1 MAAKSRTILLVKEKD
16 TKNTVK
22 FAEVPEE
29 GQPPVCGTLYVQKY
43 FVGSAENLKV
53 TIETN

>member
-1 MAAKSRTILLVKEKD
+1 MAEKTVTVCFSKEKD

-29 GQPPVCGTLYVQKY
+29 GKPTVIGSLYVQKW
-43 FVGSAENLKV
+43 FVGSATKIAVNLV
-53 TIETN
+53 AE